1 MVFIFIW
8 FQFLTI
14 SFALSSEL
22 SFDVVI
28 VRPVPG
34 GSCILT
40 ASAHPP
46 HLFLLP
52 SALGTGSLLHP
63 SFLFSRQALSPAA
76 AELGIL
82 LWQPVSPFCPNPS
95 FKNSPHPR
103 DLSRMKMVS
112 YRQQVTDWK
121 TTMYFRP
128 PSSYALFSPGDS
140 WYGYSFQSS
149 VQQKREMT
157 AMYMYNSKGLV
168 KQIHLW

>member
-28 VRPVPG
+28 VRPAVPG

-112 YRQQVTDWK
+112 YRQQMTDWK

-128 PSSYALFSPGDS
+128 PSSYALSVEFPRSNFAHVS
-140 WYGYSFQSS
+140 ASFPTFLVIFQFLTNCLS
-149 VQQKREMT
+149 V
-157 AMYMYNSKGLV
+157 
-168 KQIHLW
+168 II